1 MKRILFLIILFSLK
15 KSLDAQTPYI
25 YTIKADS
32 VKITNTC
39 DTAELIIENHTQN
52 VPGFLFNKGRGRT
65 EFRRATKLDDSTI
78 VLGNDTIVIQ
88 GNIMANNGL
97 SRAGKAVQLGQ
108 SVGASGNPAMLFDN
122 REIPLN
128 GNSLKFTGTA
138 GNHLFDNSGNLSIT
152 GNGSFMDGRLYTE
165 AKGFAS
171 DPGLHSTKSLWFL
184 SDYNNPVFASLGN
197 TSTSFTTLQ
206 LTTDAPNVP
215 AMYSGVIMGF
225 NYINTSDEIPK
236 PLLITTSGY
245 NSSRYRHAGDIIIKP
260 GTVQSSQFQIH
271 SLGDYSVILD
281 PAGAGEVKVLKTLNA
296 QASVRMN
303 TVVSSATSLNLDAN
317 ATIWVYSGSTSTTWI
332 LPSILPDNTN
342 TTYFIKNRGGGAI
355 SLNGTIYSSSA
366 VTNFTINPGEA
377 FILSN
382 DGTYW
387 NIF

>member
-1 MKRILFLIILFSLK
+1 MKKLLILLVLFCLEK
-15 KSLDAQTPYI
+15 ALHAQYV

-32 VKITNTC
+32 VKITNSC
-39 DTAELIIENHTQN
+39 DTAELIIENHTQT
-52 VPGFLFNKGRGRT
+52 VPGFLFNKGKGRT

-88 GNIMANNGL
+88 GNTSANNGL
-97 SRAGKAVQLGQ
+97 SQAGKTVQLGQ
-108 SVGASGNPAMLFDN
+108 SVGTSGNPAMLYDN
-122 REIPLN
+122 REIPFN

-138 GNHLFDNSGNLSIT
+138 GNHLFDNSGNISIT
-152 GNGSFMDGRLYTE
+152 GNASVLGGRLYTE
-165 AKGFAS
+165 AKGYDNS
-171 DPGLHSTKSLWFL
+171 PGLHSTKSLWLL
-184 SDYNNPVFASLGN
+184 SDYNNSVFASLGN
-197 TSTSFTTLQ
+197 ASTSFTTLQ
-206 LTTDAPNVP
+206 LTTDAANVP

-225 NYINTSDEIPK
+225 NYLSTSNETGK

-245 NSSRYRHAGDIIIKP
+245 DNSRYRHSGDIIIRP
-260 GTVQSSQFQIH
+260 ATTQSSYFQSH

-296 QASVRMN
+296 QASVKMN
-303 TVVSSATSLNLDAN
+303 TIVSAATSLNLDPN

-332 LPSILPDNTN
+332 LPSVLPDNTN
-342 TTYFIKNRGGGAI
+342 TTYFIKNRGTGAI

-366 VTNFTINPGEA
+366 VSSFTINPGEA
-377 FILSN
+377 YILSN